1 MRRYDAK
8 TIEELLSNVA
18 KEKQVP
24 ESELIYT
31 IVEEKT
37 GSKFFGIGKSVTA
50 DVYTM
55 EDVRLFLQSYLED
68 FFRGLLL
75 EVEVSVEQKN
85 EDFEIMLNADN
96 NAMLI
101 GKNGTTLQAINTVV
115 RSAVNASFKRRFN
128 VVIDINNYKEERYD
142 KLKQIAKRVAN
153 TVLRTK
159 VTATLDPMPND
170 ERKIIHQYL
179 SEVRNI
185 KTVSEGEGRNRRLKI
200 MYDTSNNK

>member
-18 KEKQVP
+18 REKQVP

>member
-31 IVEEKT
+31 VVEEKI

-55 EDVRLFLQSYLED
+55 EDVRVFLKSYLED

-75 EVEVSVEQKN
+75 EVEVSVEQKG